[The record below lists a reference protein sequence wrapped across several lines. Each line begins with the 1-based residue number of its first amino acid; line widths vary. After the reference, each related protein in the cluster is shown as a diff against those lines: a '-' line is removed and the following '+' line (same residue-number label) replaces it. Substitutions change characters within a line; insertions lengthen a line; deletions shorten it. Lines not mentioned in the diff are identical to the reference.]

1 VEGTGGAPCC
11 LLDGYQY
18 SGGISNVRLQDR
30 RVVFYPVDG
39 GSQFVRY
46 FGTHT
51 KLYGITIH
59 KNMNNKCLDNLKYN
73 IKELVFSNI

>member
-1 VEGTGGAPCC
+1 VEGRGGAPCC
-11 LLDGYQY
+11 LLDGCQY
-18 SGGISNVRLQDR
+18 SGGISSVHLQDR

-39 GSQFVRY
+39 GSQFVRN

-51 KLYGITIH
+51 KLYDITFH

-73 IKELVFSNI
+73 IKELVFDNI